1 MLLVVGLVETV
12 ALGLEDGIPK
22 GKSQTPKDGIPEK
35 RDTVPLSNLEEEGPI
50 SLVFI
55 VIPTVPTISAPTT
68 ISALLPLVPN

>member
-1 MLLVVGLVETV
+1 MVGLVETV
-12 ALGLEDGIPK
+12 ALGLEDRIPK
-22 GKSQTPKDGIPEK
+22 GRSQTPKDGIPEK
-35 RDTVPLSNLEEEGPI
+35 GDTVPLSNLKEEGPI